1 MCRALR
7 AFAGLVESPDEEDYD
22 CFASAG
28 APAGAQGAKLRFPA
42 FPQRTV
48 PGPDKRL
55 PVGVVLLGRLES
67 ALHRRPPLCSDSRSF
82 PAPCVPGRRA
92 DAISERPG
100 QASNAMRRNQT
111 TMPKL
116 LCCSSAP
123 REPHGTRATMTL
135 RCSEVFAEA
144 LKNSVSG
151 PECLRRQCVRFL
163 KRNCYHFAPWFDC
176 SSVSA
181 PRNSV
186 FPDKHMRVAQAASA
200 CSRRPVRFRT
210 KRESPP

>member
-100 QASNAMRRNQT
+100 QASNAMRRKPNDD
-111 TMPKL
+111 
-116 LCCSSAP
+116 
-123 REPHGTRATMTL
+123 
-135 RCSEVFAEA
+135 AEA
-144 LKNSVSG
+144 SLLLERPQGAARNQSDDDAPMLGGFCGGLEKQRVWPRVS
-151 PECLRRQCVRFL
+151 P
-163 KRNCYHFAPWFDC
+163 APVC
-176 SSVSA
+176 TIS
-181 PRNSV
+181 
-186 FPDKHMRVAQAASA
+186 
-200 CSRRPVRFRT
+200 
-210 KRESPP
+210 

>member
-1 MCRALR
+1 MLLLERLQARREQSYDFQRFHNARSRGPTSACLSASCSSVAWRAPCTGVHR
-7 AFAGLVESPDEEDYD
+7 SAATRDPSRRPAYR
-22 CFASAG
+22 AG
-28 APAGAQGAKLRFPA
+28 A
-42 FPQRTV
+42 RTRS
-48 PGPDKRL
+48 PSALDKRL
-55 PVGVVLLGRLES
+55 T
-67 ALHRRPPLCSDSRSF
+67 
-82 PAPCVPGRRA
+82 PCG
-92 DAISERPG
+92 E
-100 QASNAMRRNQT
+100 NQT

-200 CSRRPVRFRT
+200 CSRRLIRFRAE
-210 KRESPP
+210 RERPP